1 MLESS
6 KALKSLKKKGFEE
19 KNTHHKILEYSLD
32 GKFILHTRIS
42 HGANHDLSNYH
53 VAQMAKQCKL
63 SKKEFVDLVQCPL
76 SKSDYEKKIRTLG
89 LDK

>member
-1 MLESS
+1 
-6 KALKSLKKKGFEE
+6 
-19 KNTHHKILEYSLD
+19 
-32 GKFILHTRIS
+32 
-42 HGANHDLSNYH
+42 
-53 VAQMAKQCKL
+53 MAKQCKL